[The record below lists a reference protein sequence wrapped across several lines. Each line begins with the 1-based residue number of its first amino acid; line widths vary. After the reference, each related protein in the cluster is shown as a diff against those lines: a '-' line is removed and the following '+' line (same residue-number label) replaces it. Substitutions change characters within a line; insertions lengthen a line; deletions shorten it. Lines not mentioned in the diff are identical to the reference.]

1 VCGRAYTYVN
11 AKGGWLGL
19 AVAASRALADADC
32 VGSEPPSETKGG
44 TISLGEEDEPISVP
58 HDVRL
63 KADLDDDKLEVE
75 LKWEEA

>member
-32 VGSEPPSETKGG
+32 VGSEPPSETKGKSHESKGKCPSG
-44 TISLGEEDEPISVP
+44 TKYSTAKKSCV
-58 HDVRL
+58 
-63 KADLDDDKLEVE
+63 K
-75 LKWEEA
+75 